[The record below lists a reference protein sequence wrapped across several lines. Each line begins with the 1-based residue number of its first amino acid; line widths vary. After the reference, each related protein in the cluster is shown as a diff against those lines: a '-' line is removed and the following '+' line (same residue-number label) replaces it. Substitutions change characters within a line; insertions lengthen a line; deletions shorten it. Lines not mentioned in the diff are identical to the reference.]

1 MVVVSHKAIRT
12 FCSKNPDLEVSL
24 DKWYVEALNAKW
36 ANFAEVRQTFNSVD
50 SVGNALF
57 VFNIGGNKCRLI
69 ARILF
74 RKRTLFIRFIGTHK
88 QYDEVNL
95 STL

>member
-1 MVVVSHKAIRT
+1 ME
-12 FCSKNPDLEVSL
+12 NPDLKNALE
-24 DKWYVEALNAKW
+24 KWYKETVKADL
-36 ANFAEVRQTFNSVD
+36 ANFSEVRQTFNSVD
-50 SVGNALF
+50 FVGNGLF

-74 RKRTLFIRFIGTHK
+74 RKRTLYIRFIGTHK

-95 STL
+95 ATL

>member
-1 MVVVSHKAIRT
+1 M
-12 FCSKNPDLEVSL
+12 
-24 DKWYVEALNAKW
+24 
-36 ANFAEVRQTFNSVD
+36 RQTFNSVN
-50 SVGNALF
+50 SVGNSLF
-57 VFNIGGNKCRLI
+57 MFNIGGNKCRLI

-74 RKRTLFIRFIGTHK
+74 RKRTVFVRFIGTHK

>member
-1 MVVVSHKAIRT
+1 MVVVSHKAIRI
-12 FCSKNPDLEVSL
+12 FCLNNRDLEGPL
-24 DKWYVEALNAKW
+24 DNWYKGALNASW
-36 ANFAEVRQTFNSVD
+36 ANFADVKQTFNSVD

-74 RKRTLFIRFIGTHK
+74 KKRTLFIRFIGTHK

>member
-1 MVVVSHKAIRT
+1 VVIVSHKAIRT
-12 FCSKNPDLEVSL
+12 FCTNNPELETAL
-24 DKWYVEALNAKW
+24 DKWYREALKADW
-36 ANFAEVRQTFNSVD
+36 ADFSAVKQTFNATD

-57 VFNIGGNKCRLI
+57 VFNVGGNKCRLI
-69 ARILF
+69 ARIFF
-74 RKRTLFIRFIGTHK
+74 RKRTVFIRFIGTHK